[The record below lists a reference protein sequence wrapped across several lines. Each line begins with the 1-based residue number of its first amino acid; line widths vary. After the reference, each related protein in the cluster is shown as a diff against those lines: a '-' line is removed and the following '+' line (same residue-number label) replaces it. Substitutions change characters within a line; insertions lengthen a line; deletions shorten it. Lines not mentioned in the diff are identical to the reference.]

1 MTSPQIAPIPQI
13 TIDRDSPVPL
23 YHQVATQLE
32 AAIRSGELR
41 VGSWLDNEID
51 LANRLGVSRPTM
63 RQAISQLV
71 DAGFLV
77 RKRGVGTRVVTD
89 SIVRPVAL
97 TSLHTDLT
105 NAGLD
110 VVTTVESV
118 LQTDAAGELADLFGE
133 GAPLLDIRRV
143 RGVGEG
149 PIALMR
155 NWIPARFTAVT
166 AAALAAAGLYDLM
179 RSQGAQLR
187 TAHQLIGA
195 RAATRAE
202 ARLLETKA
210 GAACVTMKRR
220 TYDANGQLIE
230 FGDHLY
236 RGDRY
241 HYTST
246 LTTR

>member
-1 MTSPQIAPIPQI
+1 MTSPQVAQIPPIN
-13 TIDRDSPVPL
+13 IDRNSPVPL

-32 AAIRSGELR
+32 AAIRSGELS

-51 LANRLGVSRPTM
+51 LAGRLGVSRPTM

-71 DAGFLV
+71 DAGLLV
-77 RKRGVGTRVVTD
+77 RKRGVGTRVVSD

-97 TSLHTDLT
+97 TSLHSDLVE
-105 NAGLD
+105 AGLD
-110 VVTTVESV
+110 VATAVQSASPV
-118 LQTDAAGELADLFGE
+118 AADGELAELFGE
-133 GAPLLDIRRV
+133 GAPLLEIRRV
-143 RGVGEG
+143 RSVGAE

-166 AAALAAAGLYDLM
+166 AEALAGAGLYDLM
-179 RSQGAQLR
+179 RSQGAELKM
-187 TAHQLIGA
+187 AHQLIGA

-202 ARLLETKA
+202 ARLLGVSA

-220 TYDANGQLIE
+220 THDPLGELLE
-230 FGDHLY
+230 VGDHLY

-241 HYTST
+241 HFTST